1 MIDKLL
7 KIITKPSYDYGQFM
21 NDYNLLPIKI
31 DDPLFPQA
39 LKIIV
44 EMRKSKTSEIQRYLS
59 IGYARSARLIDCLED
74 LQIIGAS
81 RGSKDREIYVKSYL
95 EAYKIIRQNISH
107 LEHYSSLSKNKDL
120 VLKNS
125 SLAFKGIKSGLEFE
139 AYCAQLLLNSGFVN
153 VKVTQASNDYGVDII
168 AIKDEIKYAIQC
180 KFYSENVGNSA
191 VQEVC
196 TGRDYYDCHIG
207 VVMTNAH
214 FTSNAIE
221 LARKNRVLLWDHE
234 KLIEFI
240 DASSSE

>member
-1 MIDKLL
+1 M
-7 KIITKPSYDYGQFM
+7 
-21 NDYNLLPIKI
+21 
-31 DDPLFPQA
+31 
-39 LKIIV
+39 
-44 EMRKSKTSEIQRYLS
+44 
-59 IGYARSARLIDCLED
+59 
-74 LQIIGAS
+74 
-81 RGSKDREIYVKSYL
+81 
-95 EAYKIIRQNISH
+95 
-107 LEHYSSLSKNKDL
+107 
-120 VLKNS
+120 
-125 SLAFKGIKSGLEFE
+125 AFKGIKSGLEFE
-139 AYCAQLLLNSGFVN
+139 AYCAQLLLNSGFDN